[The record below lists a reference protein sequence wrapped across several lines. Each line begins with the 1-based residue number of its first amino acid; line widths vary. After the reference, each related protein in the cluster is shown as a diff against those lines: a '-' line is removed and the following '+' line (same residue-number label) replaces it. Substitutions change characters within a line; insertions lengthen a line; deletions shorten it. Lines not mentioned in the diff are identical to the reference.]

1 MTDSVPDA
9 GVGEAAPV
17 ADPTPASGLFANAPG
32 SSPRALAVQAIDMT
46 KRFPGVVANDRVSF
60 EAAEGEVHALLGE
73 NGAGKTTLCN
83 LLMGL
88 YRPDE
93 GKLFVGGHAV
103 RFHSPKDA
111 QDHGIF
117 MVHQHLRLV
126 ESMTVAENVV
136 LGWSPSKKLRFSP
149 RTVEK
154 AVAEAAERFQMPVDP
169 RARIWQLSLG
179 ERQRVEILKALYR
192 GARILILDEP
202 TTVLTPQEADQLFS
216 SVRDMTAEGRTV
228 IFISHKLPE
237 VLAVADCVTILRQG
251 RSITTVPTAG
261 TDADH
266 LAGLMVGREVSLE
279 ATVKLAE
286 EPEPGPV
293 VLEMTGVF
301 ARGDLGTEAL
311 KEVTLDV
318 RAGEILGIAG
328 VAGNGQRELAEVI
341 TGLRATTAGE
351 ITIDGSRLPVGDPR
365 AAIDLGVAYVPED
378 RMGTGISPNLSI
390 AENLMLKSYRGKTMR
405 SGPIISSRKAIANAK
420 AVIERFDVRA
430 PGPQTLIR
438 QLSGG
443 NIQKVLL
450 ARELSS
456 NPRLLV
462 AASPTRGLDVGATQY
477 VRRVLAE
484 TAKAGVA
491 VMMVSEDLDEVLEL
505 SDRIAVF
512 YNGRVVGI
520 VSAKGA
526 NRQQIGLMM
535 AGAA

>member
-1 MTDSVPDA
+1 MTDSVPSA
-9 GVGEAAPV
+9 GADQAAP
-17 ADPTPASGLFANAPG
+17 AAASAPVPGLSANAAALTAV
-32 SSPRALAVQAIDMT
+32 ALAVQVVEMT
-46 KRFPGVVANDRVSF
+46 KRFPGVVANDCVSF

-88 YRPDE
+88 YRPDA
-93 GKLFVGGHAV
+93 GKLFVGGRAV

-111 QDHGIF
+111 QDAGIF

-136 LGWSPSKKLRFSP
+136 LGWSPSRQFRFSP
-149 RTVEK
+149 GKVEK
-154 AVAEAAERFQMPVDP
+154 VVAEASERFQMPVDP

-192 GARILILDEP
+192 GAKVLILDEP

-237 VLAVADCVTILRQG
+237 VLAVADRVTILRQG

-266 LAGLMVGREVSLE
+266 LAGLMVGHEVSLE
-279 ATVKLAE
+279 AAAKLAE
-286 EPEPGPV
+286 EAGPV
-293 VLEMTGVF
+293 VLELAGVS
-301 ARGDLGTEAL
+301 ARGDLGAEAL
-311 KEVTLDV
+311 KDVTLEV

-341 TGLRATTAGE
+341 TGLRETTAGS
-351 ITIDGSRLPVGDPR
+351 ISLGGSRLPAGDPR
-365 AAIDLGVAYVPED
+365 AAIDLGIAYVPED

-390 AENLMLKSYRGKTMR
+390 AENLMLKSYRRKAMR
-405 SGPIISSRKAIANAK
+405 SGPVLSSRKAIANAK
-420 AVIERFDVRA
+420 VAIERFDIRA
-430 PGPQTLIR
+430 PGPRTLIR

-456 NPRLLV
+456 EPRVLV

-477 VRRVLAE
+477 VRRTLSE
-484 TAKAGVA
+484 TAKSGVA

-512 YNGRVVGI
+512 YNGRVVG
-520 VSAKGA
+520 VVEAADA

-535 AGAA
+535 AGAS

>member
-1 MTDSVPDA
+1 
-9 GVGEAAPV
+9 
-17 ADPTPASGLFANAPG
+17 
-32 SSPRALAVQAIDMT
+32 
-46 KRFPGVVANDRVSF
+46 
-60 EAAEGEVHALLGE
+60 
-73 NGAGKTTLCN
+73 
-83 LLMGL
+83 
-88 YRPDE
+88 
-93 GKLFVGGHAV
+93 
-103 RFHSPKDA
+103 
-111 QDHGIF
+111 

-136 LGWSPSKKLRFSP
+136 LGWSPSRRFRFSP

-154 AVAEAAERFQMPVDP
+154 AVAEAADRFQMPVDP

-216 SVRDMTAEGRTV
+216 SVRDMTGEGRTV

-237 VLAVADCVTILRQG
+237 VLAVADRVTILRQG

-279 ATVKLAE
+279 ATARVFE
-286 EPEPGPV
+286 EPGPV
-293 VLEMTGVF
+293 VLQMTGVS

-311 KEVTLDV
+311 KQVTLDV
-318 RAGEILGIAG
+318 RAGEIVGIAG

-341 TGLRATTAGE
+341 TGLRATTTGQ
-351 ITIDGSRLPVGDPR
+351 ITIDGTRLTVADPR

-390 AENLMLKSYRGKTMR
+390 AENLMLKTYRGKTMR
-405 SGPIISSRKAIANAK
+405 SGLVLSRRKAIANAK
-420 AVIERFDVRA
+420 ALIERFDVRA

-477 VRRVLAE
+477 VRRILAE
-484 TAKAGVA
+484 TAKSGVA
-491 VMMVSEDLDEVLEL
+491 VIMVSEDLDEVLEL

-512 YNGRVVGI
+512 YNGQVVGI
-520 VSAKGA
+520 VPADGA

>member
-1 MTDSVPDA
+1 MLDA
-9 GVGEAAPV
+9 GDGRAALAAPAV
-17 ADPTPASGLFANAPG
+17 LASDLPAGAVGRVPK
-32 SSPRALAVQAIDMT
+32 ALAVQAIEMT
-46 KRFPGVVANDRVSF
+46 KRFPGVVANDHVSF
-60 EAAEGEVHALLGE
+60 DAAEGEVHALLGE

-88 YRPDE
+88 YRPDDGRLIIG
-93 GKLFVGGHAV
+93 GKPV
-103 RFHSPKDA
+103 RFHSPRDA
-111 QDHGIF
+111 QGSGIF

-136 LGWSPSKKLRFSP
+136 LGSSSPRQLRFSP
-149 RTVEK
+149 RAVERT
-154 AVAEAAERFQMPVDP
+154 VAEAAERFQMSVDP

-179 ERQRVEILKALYR
+179 ERQRVEILKALCR

-216 SVRDMTAEGRTV
+216 SVRDMAAAGRTV

-237 VLAVADCVTILRQG
+237 VLAVADRVTILRNG
-251 RSITTVPTAG
+251 HSVTTLPTAG
-261 TDADH
+261 TDADD

-279 ATVKLAE
+279 AVAKVTHEA
-286 EPEPGPV
+286 GPA
-293 VLEMTGVF
+293 VLELAGVW

-311 KEVTLDV
+311 KDITLEV

-328 VAGNGQRELAEVI
+328 VSGNGQRELAEVI
-341 TGLRATTAGE
+341 TGLRPTTRGMIKIGGA
-351 ITIDGSRLPVGDPR
+351 RLPTGDPR
-365 AAIDLGVAYVPED
+365 GAIDLGIAYVPED
-378 RMGTGISPNLSI
+378 RMGTGIAPNLSI
-390 AENLMLKSYRGKTMR
+390 AENLMLKSYRAKTMR
-405 SGPIISSRKAIANAK
+405 SGPVLSSRKAIANAREM
-420 AVIERFDVRA
+420 IERFDVRA
-430 PGPQTLIR
+430 PGPRTLIR

-456 NPRLLV
+456 QPRVLV

-477 VRRVLAE
+477 VRRVLRD
-484 TAKAGVA
+484 TATSGVA
-491 VMMVSEDLDEVLEL
+491 VVMISEDLDEVFEL

-512 YNGRVVGI
+512 YNGRVVGT
-520 VSAKGA
+520 VKASEA

-535 AGAA
+535 AGAT

>member
-1 MTDSVPDA
+1 VTDSVLDA
-9 GVGEAAPV
+9 GAEQAGTSTGSAS
-17 ADPTPASGLFANAPG
+17 ASGPSASVPGVAPG
-32 SSPRALAVQAIDMT
+32 ALAVQAVDMT
-46 KRFPGVVANDRVSF
+46 KRFPGVVANDHVSF
-60 EAAEGEVHALLGE
+60 EAAAGEVHALLGE

-93 GKLFVGGHAV
+93 GKLFINGKSV
-103 RFHSPKDA
+103 RFHSPRDA
-111 QDHGIF
+111 QNAGIF

-136 LGWSPSKKLRFSP
+136 LGWSKSRLRFSP

-154 AVAEAAERFQMPVDP
+154 TVAEAADRFQMPVDP
-169 RARIWQLSLG
+169 QARIWQLSLG

-216 SVRDMTAEGRTV
+216 SVRDMASAGQTV

-237 VLAVADCVTILRQG
+237 VLAVADRVTILRQG
-251 RSITTVPTAG
+251 HSITTVPTVG

-266 LAGLMVGREVSLE
+266 LAGLMVGRDVSLE
-279 ATVKLAE
+279 ATVRGTR
-286 EPEPGPV
+286 EPGPV
-293 VLEMTGVF
+293 VLELAGVC
-301 ARGDLGTEAL
+301 ARGDLGAEAL
-311 KEVTLDV
+311 KDVTLQV
-318 RAGEILGIAG
+318 HAGEILGIAG
-328 VAGNGQRELAEVI
+328 VSGNGQRELAEVI
-341 TGLRATTAGE
+341 TGLRPTTAGR
-351 ITIDGSRLPVGDPR
+351 ITIGGEPLRTSDPR

-390 AENLMLKSYRGKTMR
+390 AENLILKSYRGKEMR
-405 SGPIISSRKAIANAK
+405 RGPVLSNRKEIANAK
-420 AVIERFDVRA
+420 EMIKRFDVRA
-430 PGPQTLIR
+430 PGPRTLIR

-456 NPRLLV
+456 EPRVLV

-477 VRRVLAE
+477 VRRVLVD
-484 TAKAGVA
+484 TAKSGVA
-491 VMMVSEDLDEVLEL
+491 VLMVSEDLDEIFEL

-512 YNGRVVGI
+512 YTGRVVGI
-520 VSAKGA
+520 LSAAEA
-526 NRQQIGLMM
+526 NRHQIGLMM
-535 AGAA
+535 AGVA

>member
-1 MTDSVPDA
+1 VPDA
-9 GVGEAAPV
+9 GDDQAASAAGAAPV
-17 ADPTPASGLFANAPG
+17 SSLLPSAFGGL
-32 SSPRALAVQAIDMT
+32 PRALAVQAIDMT
-46 KRFPGVVANDRVSF
+46 KRFPGVVANDHVSF
-60 EAAEGEVHALLGE
+60 EAAQGEVHALLGE

-93 GKLFVGGHAV
+93 GKLFIGGKPV
-103 RFHSPKDA
+103 RFHSPRDA
-111 QDHGIF
+111 QDAGIF

-136 LGWSPSKKLRFSP
+136 LGSSAPRQLRFSP
-149 RTVEK
+149 RAVEK
-154 AVAEAAERFQMPVDP
+154 TVGEAADRFQMSVDP

-179 ERQRVEILKALYR
+179 ERQRVEILKALCR
-192 GARILILDEP
+192 GAKILILDEP

-216 SVRDMTAEGRTV
+216 SVRDMAATGRTV

-237 VLAVADCVTILRQG
+237 VLAVADRVTILRHG
-251 RSITTVPTAG
+251 RSVATLPTAG
-261 TDADH
+261 TGADD

-279 ATVKLAE
+279 ATAKLTQ
-286 EPEPGPV
+286 EPGPA
-293 VLEMTGVF
+293 VLELAGVS
-301 ARGDLGTEAL
+301 ARGDLGAEAL
-311 KEVTLDV
+311 KDITLQV

-328 VAGNGQRELAEVI
+328 VSGNGQRELAEVI
-341 TGLRATTAGE
+341 TGLRATTRGMIRIGGAH
-351 ITIDGSRLPVGDPR
+351 LPAGDPR

-378 RMGTGISPNLSI
+378 RMGTGIAPNLSI

-405 SGPIISSRKAIANAK
+405 SGPVLSSRKGIANAK
-420 AVIERFDVRA
+420 EMIERFDVRA
-430 PGPQTLIR
+430 PGPRTLVR

-456 NPRLLV
+456 QPRVLV

-477 VRRVLAE
+477 VRRVLAD
-484 TAKAGVA
+484 TAASGVA
-491 VMMVSEDLDEVLEL
+491 VVMVSEDLDEIFEL

-512 YNGRVVGI
+512 YNGAVVGTLKA
-520 VSAKGA
+520 SEA

-535 AGAA
+535 AGVA

>member
-1 MTDSVPDA
+1 M
-9 GVGEAAPV
+9 EKAAVV
-17 ADPTPASGLFANAPG
+17 ADAISASGLSANAPG
-32 SSPRALAVQAIDMT
+32 SVPRALAIEAVEIT

-60 EAAEGEVHALLGE
+60 QAAEGEVHALLGE

-83 LLMGL
+83 LLTGL

-93 GKLFVGGHAV
+93 GKLFVGEQAV

-111 QDHGIF
+111 QNHGIF

-136 LGWSPSKKLRFSP
+136 LGWSPSKKIGFSP

-154 AVAEAAERFQMPVDP
+154 AVFEAADRFQMPVDP

-216 SVRDMTAEGRTV
+216 SVRDMTREGRTV

-237 VLAVADCVTILRQG
+237 VLAVADRVTILRQG

-279 ATVKLAE
+279 VTAKVAD
-286 EPEPGPV
+286 EPGSV
-293 VLEMTGVF
+293 ILEMTGVC

-311 KEVTLDV
+311 KEVTLDL

-341 TGLRATTAGE
+341 TGLRETTAGE
-351 ITIDGSRLPVGDPR
+351 ISIDGIRLPVGDPR
-365 AAIDLGVAYVPED
+365 GAIDLGIAYVPED

-390 AENLMLKSYRGKTMR
+390 AENLMLKSYRAKTMR
-405 SGPIISSRKAIANAK
+405 KGPIISSRKAIANAK

-477 VRRVLAE
+477 VRRILAE
-484 TAKAGVA
+484 TAKSGVA

-520 VSAKGA
+520 VEAEGA

-535 AGAA
+535 AGAT

>member
-1 MTDSVPDA
+1 MTDSVLDA
-9 GVGEAAPV
+9 GGDRAALV
-17 ADPTPASGLFANAPG
+17 ATVTPASGVSASVLG
-32 SSPRALAVQAIDMT
+32 SEPRALAVQAVDMT
-46 KRFPGVVANDRVSF
+46 KRFPGVVANDHVSF
-60 EAAEGEVHALLGE
+60 EAAVGEVHALLGE

-93 GKLFVGGHAV
+93 GKLFINGKPV
-103 RFHSPKDA
+103 RFHSPRDA
-111 QDHGIF
+111 QNAGIF

-126 ESMTVAENVV
+126 ESMTVSENVV
-136 LGWSPSKKLRFSP
+136 LGWSRSHSLRFSP
-149 RTVEK
+149 SKVEK

-169 RARIWQLSLG
+169 GARIWQLSLG

-192 GARILILDEP
+192 GAKVLILDEP

-216 SVRDMTAEGRTV
+216 SVRDMAASGQTV

-251 RSITTVPTAG
+251 RSITTVPTSG

-266 LAGLMVGREVSLE
+266 LAGLMVGRDVSLQTTAKV
-279 ATVKLAE
+279 AT
-286 EPEPGPV
+286 EPGPA
-293 VLEMTGVF
+293 VLELTGVC
-301 ARGDLGTEAL
+301 ARSDLGAEAL
-311 KEVTLDV
+311 KNITLEV

-328 VAGNGQRELAEVI
+328 VSGNGQRELAEVI
-341 TGLRATTAGE
+341 TGLRPTTAGK
-351 ITIDGSRLPVGDPR
+351 ITVGGVPLPTSDPR

-390 AENLMLKSYRGKTMR
+390 AENLILKSYRDKQMR
-405 SGPIISSRKAIANAK
+405 RGPVLSTRKEIANAK
-420 AVIERFDVRA
+420 EMIERFDIRA
-430 PGPQTLIR
+430 PGPRTLIR

-456 NPRLLV
+456 KPRVLV

-477 VRRVLAE
+477 VRRTLVQTAE
-484 TAKAGVA
+484 SGVA
-491 VMMVSEDLDEVLEL
+491 VLMVSEDLDEVFEI

-512 YNGRVVGI
+512 YAGRVAGI
-520 VSAKGA
+520 LSAAEA

-535 AGAA
+535 AGAL

>member
-1 MTDSVPDA
+1 MTDLPITGQPITGGPATTTGRPATLNEGPPAPAGAA
-9 GVGEAAPV
+9 GVP
-17 ADPTPASGLFANAPG
+17 
-32 SSPRALAVQAIDMT
+32 ALATRDVT
-46 KRFPGVVANDRVSF
+46 KRFPGVLANDRVSF
-60 EAAEGEVHALLGE
+60 EVLPGEIHALLGE

-83 LLMGL
+83 VLTGL
-88 YRPDE
+88 YRPDDGYVE
-93 GKLFVGGHAV
+93 VGGAAMQ
-103 RFHSPKDA
+103 FHSPRDSQQA
-111 QDHGIF
+111 GIF

-136 LGWSPSKKLRFSP
+136 LGWSKSRWRFSP
-149 RTVEK
+149 GAVEK
-154 AVAEAAERFQMPVDP
+154 TVAEAAERFQMPVDP
-169 RARIWQLSLG
+169 KARIWQLSLG

-216 SVRDMTAEGRTV
+216 SVRDMAGAGQTV

-237 VLAVADCVTILRQG
+237 VLAVADRVTILRQG
-251 RSITTVPTAG
+251 HSITTVPTAG

-266 LAGLMVGREVSLE
+266 LAGLMVGRDVSLE
-279 ATVKLAE
+279 ATTRLAK
-286 EPEPGPV
+286 EPGPAIV
-293 VLEMTGVF
+293 ELAGVS
-301 ARGDLGTEAL
+301 ARGDLGAEAL
-311 KEVTLDV
+311 KDVTLGV
-318 RAGEILGIAG
+318 HAGEILGIAG
-328 VAGNGQRELAEVI
+328 VSGNGQRELAEVI
-341 TGLRATTAGE
+341 TGLRPTTAGK
-351 ITIDGSRLPVGDPR
+351 ITVAGMPLRSSDAR
-365 AAIDLGVAYVPED
+365 AAIDLGIAYVPED

-390 AENLMLKSYRGKTMR
+390 AENLILKSYRGKEMR
-405 SGPIISSRKAIANAK
+405 RGPLLSSRKEIANAK
-420 AVIERFDVRA
+420 ELMARFDIRA
-430 PGPQTLIR
+430 PGPRTLIR

-456 NPRLLV
+456 APRVLV

-477 VRRVLAE
+477 VRQVLVE
-484 TAKAGVA
+484 TAKSGVA
-491 VMMVSEDLDEVLEL
+491 VLMVSEDLDEIFEL

-520 VSAKGA
+520 VSAAEA

>member
-1 MTDSVPDA
+1 
-9 GVGEAAPV
+9 
-17 ADPTPASGLFANAPG
+17 
-32 SSPRALAVQAIDMT
+32 VQAVEMT
-46 KRFPGVVANDRVSF
+46 KRFPGVVANDHVSF
-60 EAAEGEVHALLGE
+60 EAEEGEVHALLGE

-93 GKLFVGGHAV
+93 GKLFVGGRAV

-111 QDHGIF
+111 QNAGIF

-136 LGWSPSKKLRFSP
+136 LGWSPTRQFRFSP
-149 RTVEK
+149 QKVEK
-154 AVAEAAERFQMPVDP
+154 AVGEAAERFQMPVDP
-169 RARIWQLSLG
+169 KARIWQLSLG

-192 GARILILDEP
+192 GAKILILDEP
-202 TTVLTPQEADQLFS
+202 TTVLTPQEAEQLFS
-216 SVRDMTAEGRTV
+216 SVRDMTREGRTV

-237 VLAVADCVTILRQG
+237 VLAVADRVTILRQG
-251 RSITTVPTAG
+251 RSITTVPSTG

-266 LAGLMVGREVSLE
+266 LAGLMVGRDVSLE
-279 ATVKLAE
+279 AAPKL
-286 EPEPGPV
+286 PEHAGEV
-293 VLEMTGVF
+293 VLELLGVC
-301 ARGDLGTEAL
+301 AQGDLGTEAL
-311 KEVTLDV
+311 KDVSLEV

-328 VAGNGQRELAEVI
+328 VSGNGQRELAEVI
-341 TGLRATTAGE
+341 TGLRSTTRGK
-351 ITIDGSRLPVGDPR
+351 ILIGGTRLSAGDPR

-405 SGPIISSRKAIANAK
+405 SGPVISSRKATANAK
-420 AVIERFDVRA
+420 EMIERFDVRA
-430 PGPQTLIR
+430 PGPSTLIR

-456 NPRLLV
+456 HPRLLV

-477 VRRVLAE
+477 VRRTLAE
-484 TAKAGVA
+484 TAEAGVT
-491 VMMVSEDLDEVLEL
+491 VLMVSEDLDEVFEL
-505 SDRIAVF
+505 SNRIAVF
-512 YNGRVVGI
+512 YNGRVVG
-520 VSAKGA
+520 VLDAAEA
-526 NRQQIGLMM
+526 NRHEIGLMM
-535 AGAA
+535 AGVV

>member
-1 MTDSVPDA
+1 MVK
-9 GVGEAAPV
+9 AAK
-17 ADPTPASGLFANAPG
+17 AALRPAL
-32 SSPRALAVQAIDMT
+32 
-46 KRFPGVVANDRVSF
+46 
-60 EAAEGEVHALLGE
+60 
-73 NGAGKTTLCN
+73 
-83 LLMGL
+83 
-88 YRPDE
+88 
-93 GKLFVGGHAV
+93 
-103 RFHSPKDA
+103 
-111 QDHGIF
+111 
-117 MVHQHLRLV
+117 
-126 ESMTVAENVV
+126 
-136 LGWSPSKKLRFSP
+136 
-149 RTVEK
+149 VEK
-154 AVAEAAERFQMPVDP
+154 AVAEAADRFQMPVDP

-202 TTVLTPQEADQLFS
+202 TTVLTPQETDQLFS
-216 SVRDMTAEGRTV
+216 SVRDMAAAGRTV

-237 VLAVADCVTILRQG
+237 VLAVADRVTILRQG

-261 TDADH
+261 TDADQ

-279 ATVKLAE
+279 ATAKLTE
-286 EPEPGPV
+286 DPGPV
-293 VLEMTGVF
+293 VLELQGVS
-301 ARGDLGTEAL
+301 ARGDLGTDAL
-311 KEVTLDV
+311 KDVTLQV
-318 RAGEILGIAG
+318 SSGEILGIAG

-341 TGLRATTAGE
+341 TGLRATTAGK
-351 ITIDGSRLPVGDPR
+351 ISIGGTQLPAGDSR

-405 SGPIISSRKAIANAK
+405 AGPLLSSRKANANAK
-420 AVIERFDVRA
+420 EMIARFDVRA
-430 PGPQTLIR
+430 PGPRTLVR

-456 NPRLLV
+456 EPRVLV

-484 TAKAGVA
+484 TAQQGVA
-491 VMMVSEDLDEVLEL
+491 VVMVSEDLDEIFEL

-512 YNGRVVGI
+512 YNGRIVGI
-520 VSAKGA
+520 VPAAGA

>member
-1 MTDSVPDA
+1 MTDSALDA
-9 GVGEAAPV
+9 GGDQAAQV
-17 ADPTPASGLFANAPG
+17 AGPHQASGSSASAPG
-32 SSPRALAVQAIDMT
+32 AMPGALAVQAVDMT
-46 KRFPGVVANDRVSF
+46 KRFPGVVANDHVSF
-60 EAAEGEVHALLGE
+60 EAAEGEVHALLGD

-93 GKLFVGGHAV
+93 GKLSISGRAV

-111 QDHGIF
+111 QDAGIF

-126 ESMTVAENVV
+126 DSMTVAENVV
-136 LGWSPSKKLRFSP
+136 LGWSKPRRLRFSP
-149 RTVEK
+149 RKVEK

-169 RARIWQLSLG
+169 KARIWQLSLG

-192 GARILILDEP
+192 GAKILILDEP
-202 TTVLTPQEADQLFS
+202 TTVLTPQEAEQLFS
-216 SVRDMTAEGRTV
+216 SVRDMAADGRTV

-237 VLAVADCVTILRQG
+237 VLAVADRVTILRQG

-261 TDADH
+261 TDAEH

-279 ATVKLAE
+279 ATAKGSE
-286 EPEPGPV
+286 EPGPV
-293 VLEMTGVF
+293 VLELAGVS

-311 KEVTLDV
+311 KTVTFDV

-341 TGLRATTAGE
+341 TGLRGTTAGE
-351 ITIDGSRLPVGDPR
+351 IRIGGTRLPMGDPR
-365 AAIDLGVAYVPED
+365 AAIDLGIAYVPED

-405 SGPIISSRKAIANAK
+405 SGPVLSNRKANANAREMIK
-420 AVIERFDVRA
+420 RFDVRA
-430 PGPQTLIR
+430 PGPRTLVR

-456 NPRLLV
+456 EPRVVV

-477 VRRVLAE
+477 VRQVLVE
-484 TAKAGVA
+484 TAQHGVA
-491 VMMVSEDLDEVLEL
+491 VLMVSEDLDEIFEL
-505 SDRIAVF
+505 SYRIAVF
-512 YNGRVVGI
+512 YNGKVVGI
-520 VSAKGA
+520 VPAAGA

>member
-1 MTDSVPDA
+1 MTDSVLDA
-9 GVGEAAPV
+9 GGEQAAPF
-17 ADPTPASGLFANAPG
+17 AGPTPEFSPSTSAPG
-32 SSPRALAVQAIDMT
+32 VVPVALAVRATDMT
-46 KRFPGVVANDRVSF
+46 KRFPGVVANDHVSF
-60 EAAEGEVHALLGE
+60 EAAAGEVHALLGE

-93 GKLFVGGHAV
+93 GKLSIYGHAV
-103 RFHSPKDA
+103 RFHSPRDA
-111 QDHGIF
+111 QDAGIF

-136 LGWSPSKKLRFSP
+136 LGWSKPRRLRFSP

-192 GARILILDEP
+192 GAKILILDEP
-202 TTVLTPQEADQLFS
+202 TTVLTPQEAEQLFS
-216 SVRDMTAEGRTV
+216 SVRDMATAGRTV

-237 VLAVADCVTILRQG
+237 VLAVADRVTILRQG

-266 LAGLMVGREVSLE
+266 LAGLMVGREVSLGVTAKLTEE
-279 ATVKLAE
+279 A
-286 EPEPGPV
+286 GPV
-293 VLEMTGVF
+293 VLELEGVS

-311 KEVTLDV
+311 REVSLEV

-328 VAGNGQRELAEVI
+328 VAGNGQRELAEAI
-341 TGLRATTAGE
+341 TGLRTITAGR
-351 ITIDGSRLPVGDPR
+351 ISVGGTRLSPGDPR
-365 AAIDLGVAYVPED
+365 AAIDLGIAYVPED

-405 SGPIISSRKAIANAK
+405 SGPMLSSRKANANAREMIK
-420 AVIERFDVRA
+420 RFDVRA
-430 PGPQTLIR
+430 PGPRTLVR

-456 NPRLLV
+456 EPRLLV

-477 VRRVLAE
+477 VRQILAE
-484 TAKAGVA
+484 TAQRGVA
-491 VMMVSEDLDEVLEL
+491 VIMVSEDLDEILEL
-505 SDRIAVF
+505 SDRVAVF
-512 YNGRVVGI
+512 YNGRVVG
-520 VSAKGA
+520 VLPAAGA

>member
-9 GVGEAAPV
+9 GDDQAALAAAV
-17 ADPTPASGLFANAPG
+17 PAPGVSANALG
-32 SSPRALAVQAIDMT
+32 TSPRALAVQAIDMT
-46 KRFPGVVANDRVSF
+46 KRFPGVVANDHVSF

-93 GKLFVGGHAV
+93 GKLFVRGKPV
-103 RFHSPKDA
+103 RFHSPRDA
-111 QDHGIF
+111 QDAGIF

-136 LGWSPSKKLRFSP
+136 LGWSTPRQLRFSP
-149 RTVEK
+149 HKVEK
-154 AVAEAAERFQMPVDP
+154 VVADAAERFQMPVDP

-192 GARILILDEP
+192 GAKILILDEP

-216 SVRDMTAEGRTV
+216 SVRDMAAAGQTV

-237 VLAVADCVTILRQG
+237 VLAVADRVTILRQG

-279 ATVKLAE
+279 VTAKLAE
-286 EPEPGPV
+286 EPGPV
-293 VLEMTGVF
+293 VLELEGVS
-301 ARGDLGTEAL
+301 ARGDLGAEAL
-311 KEVTLDV
+311 KDV
-318 RAGEILGIAG
+318 SLTVHAGEILGIAG
-328 VAGNGQRELAEVI
+328 VSGNGQRELAEVI
-341 TGLRATTAGE
+341 TGLRPITHGHVSINGE
-351 ITIDGSRLPVGDPR
+351 RLPDGDSR

-390 AENLMLKSYRGKTMR
+390 AENLILKSYRGKTMR
-405 SGPIISSRKAIANAK
+405 VGPVLSSRKAIANAK
-420 AVIERFDVRA
+420 VLIERFDVRA
-430 PGPQTLIR
+430 PGPRTLIR

-456 NPRLLV
+456 DPRVLV

-477 VRRVLAE
+477 VRHVLTE
-484 TAKAGVA
+484 TAKSGVA
-491 VMMVSEDLDEVLEL
+491 VVMVSEDLDEVLEL

-512 YNGRVVGI
+512 YNGRVVG
-520 VSAKGA
+520 VVAA
-526 NRQQIGLMM
+526 ADADRQQIGLMM
-535 AGAA
+535 AGAS

>member
-1 MTDSVPDA
+1 VLDA
-9 GVGEAAPV
+9 GDGQAAPAARV
-17 ADPTPASGLFANAPG
+17 AAVSGLSPSAFG
-32 SSPRALAVQAIDMT
+32 GVPRALAVQAIDMT

-60 EAAEGEVHALLGE
+60 EAAAGEVHALLGE

-93 GKLFVGGHAV
+93 GKLFVEGKPL
-103 RFHSPKDA
+103 RLHSPRDA
-111 QDHGIF
+111 QAAGIF

-136 LGWSPSKKLRFSP
+136 LGSSAPRQVRFSP
-149 RTVEK
+149 RAVEK
-154 AVAEAAERFQMPVDP
+154 TVAEAADRFQMSVDP

-179 ERQRVEILKALYR
+179 ERQRVEILKALCR

-216 SVRDMTAEGRTV
+216 SVRDMAAAGRTV

-237 VLAVADCVTILRQG
+237 VLAVADRVTILRLG
-251 RSITTVPTAG
+251 RSVATLPTAG
-261 TDADH
+261 TGADD

-279 ATVKLAE
+279 TTAKVSQ
-286 EPEPGPV
+286 EPGPA
-293 VLEMTGVF
+293 VLELAGVS

-311 KEVTLDV
+311 KGVTLEV

-328 VAGNGQRELAEVI
+328 VSGNGQRELAEVI
-341 TGLRATTAGE
+341 TGLRPTTRGIIKIGGAHLA
-351 ITIDGSRLPVGDPR
+351 SGDPR
-365 AAIDLGVAYVPED
+365 GAIDLGIAYVPED
-378 RMGTGISPNLSI
+378 RMGTGIAPNLSI

-405 SGPIISSRKAIANAK
+405 SGPVLSSRKAIANAK
-420 AVIERFDVRA
+420 EMIERFDVRA
-430 PGPQTLIR
+430 PGPRTLVR

-456 NPRLLV
+456 QPRVLV

-477 VRRVLAE
+477 VRRVLVA
-484 TAKAGVA
+484 TADSGVA
-491 VMMVSEDLDEVLEL
+491 VIMISEDLDEIFEL

-512 YNGRVVGI
+512 YNGRVVGTLKA
-520 VSAKGA
+520 SEAS
-526 NRQQIGLMM
+526 RQQIGLMM